1 MPKISILILLL
12 ELFTQNIGIE
22 VGLLTANN
30 INGIELI
37 NNINISS
44 LNYTNEISNINI
56 LNKE

>member
-12 ELFTQNIGIE
+12 EIFTQNIGIE